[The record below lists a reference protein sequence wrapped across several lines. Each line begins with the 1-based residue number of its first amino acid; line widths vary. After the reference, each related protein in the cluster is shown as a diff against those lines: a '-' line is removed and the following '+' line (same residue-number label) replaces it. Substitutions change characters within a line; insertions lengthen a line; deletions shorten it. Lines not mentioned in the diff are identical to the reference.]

1 MSDILSIGN
10 TPIRDEMIIRKQYH
24 SYSPYTTSF
33 NNNDEIRIAIQSQ
46 DLYVLPS
53 ESYIY
58 LDIEVTRR
66 DGANHAATVGTWS
79 SNFASFLFSEIR
91 YELNGVEID
100 RIKNVGMA
108 SNVKRFAAIAK
119 PQNAAL
125 ISIHTGTTLAVR
137 TYSVVIP
144 LNQLLGFAD
153 DYRKIILNAKH
164 ELILIR
170 NRKDIFSYQAAL
182 ESFNIR
188 VTKIQWKIPHIHLA
202 DQAKLKM
209 LRYLEKKQSISV
221 NYRSWD
227 LYEMP
232 QLPQSRKHIWTV
244 KSTTQLT
251 KPRFVFVVFQ
261 TNKQIVS
268 ANSASFDNCAISDV
282 KLYLNSEYYPYD
294 NYNSHFVN
302 GNYQELYFALMQIQ
316 SSYYNDPEDKNNTL
330 LLTYEQ
336 FQSNPLFAFD
346 CTRSDESLIGGTV
359 DVRLEI
365 NARENIPPNTVA
377 HCLIIHDNHIEYSP
391 FSGVVVRGV

>member
-66 DGANHAATVGTWS
+66 DGANHTAIAGAWS

-100 RIKNVGMA
+100 RTKNVGMA

-125 ISIHTGTTLAVR
+125 ISIHTGTTLAAR

-170 NRKDIFSYQAAL
+170 NRKDIFSYQATL

-202 DQAKLKM
+202 DQA
-209 LRYLEKKQSISV
+209 
-221 NYRSWD
+221 
-227 LYEMP
+227 
-232 QLPQSRKHIWTV
+232 
-244 KSTTQLT
+244 
-251 KPRFVFVVFQ
+251 
-261 TNKQIVS
+261 
-268 ANSASFDNCAISDV
+268 
-282 KLYLNSEYYPYD
+282 
-294 NYNSHFVN
+294 
-302 GNYQELYFALMQIQ
+302 
-316 SSYYNDPEDKNNTL
+316 
-330 LLTYEQ
+330 
-336 FQSNPLFAFD
+336 
-346 CTRSDESLIGGTV
+346 V
-359 DVRLEI
+359 D
-365 NARENIPPNTVA
+365 
-377 HCLIIHDNHIEYSP
+377 
-391 FSGVVVRGV
+391 

>member
-1 MSDILSIGN
+1 MSDILSIGS

-24 SYSPYTTSF
+24 AYSPYTSSF

-58 LDIEVTRR
+58 LDIEVARKS
-66 DGANHAATVGTWS
+66 GANHATTAAAWT
-79 SNFASFLFSEIR
+79 SNFAAFLFSDIR

-100 RIKNVGMA
+100 RTKNVGMA
-108 SNVKRFAAIAK
+108 SNMKRFASNSR
-119 PQNAAL
+119 PQNACLTA
-125 ISIHTGTTLAVR
+125 IHMGGTLTNR

-170 NRKDIFSYQAAL
+170 NRKDIFAYQAAL
-182 ESFNIR
+182 ESFDIN
-188 VTKIQWKIPHIHLA
+188 VKKIQWKIPHIHLA
-202 DQAKLKM
+202 DHAKLKM
-209 LRYLEKKQSISV
+209 LKYLEKKQSISV

-227 LYEMP
+227 LYE
-232 QLPQSRKHIWTV
+232 LPQVPQGSKHIWTI

-261 TNKQIVS
+261 TNKQTVS
-268 ANSASFDNCAISDV
+268 ANSTSFDNCAISDV

-294 NYNSHFVN
+294 NYNSDFAN
-302 GNYQELYFALMQIQ
+302 GNYQELYLALLQIQ
-316 SSYYNDPEDKNNTL
+316 SSYYSDPENKNTTPM
-330 LLTYEQ
+330 LTYEQ
-336 FQSNPLFAFD
+336 FQNSPLFTFD
-346 CTRSDESLIGGTV
+346 CTRSDESLTGGTV

-365 NARENIPPNTVA
+365 NSRENIPANTVA
-377 HCLIIHDNHIEYSP
+377 YCLIIHDNFIEYSP
-391 FSGVVVRGV
+391 FSGIVVRGV